1 MFALQLWRFIF
12 VADRLGKYFIPV
24 VLVFVVLFY
33 WLLVDKT
40 ILNFFCDSVND
51 DDDVYREVLIL
62 MLVDCTLYDEIRGCK
77 EVLL

>member
-40 ILNFFCDSVND
+40 ILNFFCHSVND

-62 MLVDCTLYDEIRGCK
+62 MLVDCTL
-77 EVLL
+77 

>member
-24 VLVFVVLFY
+24 VLVFVVLFH

-40 ILNFFCDSVND
+40 ILNFFCQ
-51 DDDVYREVLIL
+51 
-62 MLVDCTLYDEIRGCK
+62 
-77 EVLL
+77 